1 MFTRNDQSRRRYG
14 TWNRLH
20 LALRTIQELFGP
32 THNPTQILLLPYL
45 SSIFFHRE
53 KRRRH
58 EVDTTEHLVRDI
70 TQYFITTRVFRA
82 PPRGGAGTTTIT
94 LLCIITYF
102 VIMQSRVIFISLCV
116 KSNIAVDCH
125 LH

>member
-1 MFTRNDQSRRRYG
+1 MRVCLREMTNLAADMALG
-14 TWNRLH
+14 IVCTWL
-20 LALRTIQELFGP
+20 LRTIQELFGP
-32 THNPTQILLLPYL
+32 THNTTQILLLPYL

-70 TQYFITTRVFRA
+70 TQYFITPRVFRA

-102 VIMQSRVIFISLCV
+102 VNE